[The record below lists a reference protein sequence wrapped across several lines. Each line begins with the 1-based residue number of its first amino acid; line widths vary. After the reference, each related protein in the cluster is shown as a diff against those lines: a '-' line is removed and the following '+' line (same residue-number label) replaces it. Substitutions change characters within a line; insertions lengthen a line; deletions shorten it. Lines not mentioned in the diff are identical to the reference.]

1 MDDPRQLL
9 AKTPL
14 FSALDEAT
22 LDSVIKELEI
32 VNLKR
37 GKDLFL
43 EGDEADTLYVVAE
56 GRIAIIKSF
65 VDRKDSMVALI
76 EPGDLFGEMGLFQQQ
91 VRSATARAVEHSQ
104 LLMVPYPPIKHA
116 LESRPALLWSLV
128 SLLAQRL
135 RSTDEALADTMFL
148 DVTGRTAKRILEI
161 SNNSDKFVIPLTQE
175 ELAGLVG
182 ASRERVNKT
191 LAAFVKSGIIDI
203 KDRNYTIL
211 DRDQLEQISS

>member
-1 MDDPRQLL
+1 MDPRRLL
-9 AKTPL
+9 ASTAL
-14 FSALDEAT
+14 FNALDEAT
-22 LDSVIKELEI
+22 LDEVLEEHKI
-32 VNLKR
+32 VNIKR

-43 EGDEADTLYVVAE
+43 ENEEANTLYVVVK
-56 GRIAIIKSF
+56 GRIAIVKSF

-76 EPGDLFGEMGLFQQQ
+76 EPGDLFGEMGLFEHQ

-104 LLMVPYPPIKHA
+104 LVEVPYPRIRQA
-116 LESRPALLWSLV
+116 LDARPSLLWSLV

-135 RSTDEALADTMFL
+135 RSTDEALADAMFL

-161 SNNSDKFVIPLTQE
+161 AGNSDEFVTPLTQE

-191 LAAFVKSGIIDI
+191 LANFVRSGFLEIN
-203 KDRNYTIL
+203 DRKYSIL
-211 DRDQLEQISS
+211 DRAQLEQISS

>member
-22 LDSVIKELEI
+22 LDSVIEELEI
-32 VNLKR
+32 VDLKR

-43 EGDEADTLYVVAE
+43 EGEEADTLYVVAE
-56 GRIAIIKSF
+56 GRIAIVKSF

-91 VRSATARAVEHSQ
+91 VRSATARAVEHSR
-104 LLMVPYPPIKHA
+104 LLMVPYPPIKRA

>member
-1 MDDPRQLL
+1 MDPRVLL

-14 FSALDEAT
+14 FNALDEAT
-22 LDSVIKELEI
+22 LDEVINELKVVKI
-32 VNLKR
+32 KR

-43 EGDEADTLYVVAE
+43 ENDDAMTLYVVAE
-56 GRIAIIKSF
+56 GRIAIVKSF
-65 VDRKDSMVALI
+65 TDRKDSMVALI
-76 EPGDLFGEMGLFQQQ
+76 EPGDLFGEMGLFEHEA
-91 VRSATARAVEHSQ
+91 RSATARAVEHST
-104 LLMVPYPPIKHA
+104 LIEVPYPPIRRA
-116 LESRPALLWSLV
+116 LDARPALLWSLV

-161 SNNSDKFVIPLTQE
+161 AGEEDEFVIPLTQE

-191 LAAFVKSGIIDI
+191 LASFVRSGLLNIS
-203 KDRNYTIL
+203 DRRYNIL
-211 DRDQLEQISS
+211 DRAQLEAIST

>member
-1 MDDPRQLL
+1 MEDPRQLL
-9 AKTPL
+9 AKTAL
-14 FSALDEAT
+14 FNALDEET
-22 LDSVIKELEI
+22 LDVVLDELKVI
-32 VNLKR
+32 NLKR

-43 EGDEADTLYVVAE
+43 EGEEAYTLYVVAE
-56 GRIAIIKSF
+56 GRIAIVKSF

-76 EPGDLFGEMGLFQQQ
+76 EPGDLFGEMGLFQHQ
-91 VRSATARAVEHSQ
+91 VRSATARAVEHSK
-104 LLMVPYPPIKHA
+104 LLEIPYPPIKRA
-116 LESRPALLWSLV
+116 LESRPSLLWALV

-161 SNNSDKFVIPLTQE
+161 SSDSDSFVIPLTQE

-191 LAAFVKSGIIDI
+191 LASFVKSGLLDI
-203 KDRNYTIL
+203 KDRHYTIL
-211 DRDQLEQISS
+211 DRPKLEQISS